1 MTYDPFSF
9 GQVDLK
15 PEQRSG
21 GASPDDLLFADGPG
35 PSRAAPP
42 ADSSWGLLD
51 ADVDS
56 LLPGAKSAP
65 TNFDFGSDVLG
76 EAPPPAAAPAAPAP
90 APTRAKPSAT
100 PRPAAEPA
108 IPGARGPSA
117 LEAPRREVTGRPI
130 VAPQP
135 AASPSSSSSPAAAE
149 ATPTYVARK
158 PSSVGRIGRPS
169 LASTIVPAT
178 LFSTGG
184 AVAAW
189 LYWMDHNPMMAG
201 IVGALTIVASI
212 FARLFL
218 RH

>member
-65 TNFDFGSDVLG
+65 ASFDFGSDVLG
-76 EAPPPAAAPAAPAP
+76 ETSTIAAASAAPAP
-90 APTRAKPSAT
+90 APVRAKPSAT

-108 IPGARGPSA
+108 VPGARGPSA
-117 LEAPRREVTGRPI
+117 LEAPRREVTGRPM
-130 VAPQP
+130 VAAQP
-135 AASPSSSSSPAAAE
+135 APSPSSSSKPAPAE
-149 ATPTYVARK
+149 AAPTYVARK
-158 PSSVGRIGRPS
+158 PSSVGRIGRPT
-169 LASTIVPAT
+169 LAATIVPTTMFA
-178 LFSTGG
+178 TGG

-189 LYWMDHNPMMAG
+189 LYWMEHNPMMAG
-201 IVGALTIVASI
+201 IVGALTIVASV

>member
-15 PEQRSG
+15 PEQGSG
-21 GASPDDLLFADGPG
+21 AASPDDLLFADGPG

-76 EAPPPAAAPAAPAP
+76 ETATGAAAAPAP
-90 APTRAKPSAT
+90 APAPARARPSAT

-108 IPGARGPSA
+108 TPGARGPGA

-130 VAPQP
+130 TAPQTAP
-135 AASPSSSSSPAAAE
+135 SSSPAAAE
-149 ATPTYVARK
+149 VAPTYVARK
-158 PSSVGRIGRPS
+158 PSSVGRIGRPT

-189 LYWMDHNPMMAG
+189 LLWMEHNPMMAG
-201 IVGALTIVASI
+201 IVGALTIVASV

-218 RH
+218 RT